1 MEIINVR
8 ETHGMETEKSRK
20 INEIN
25 SWHFETINKID
36 KTLGRLT
43 SQKRSHYY
51 EQWHGLLLQTLQ
63 T

>member
-1 MEIINVR
+1 ME
-8 ETHGMETEKSRK
+8 METEKSRK